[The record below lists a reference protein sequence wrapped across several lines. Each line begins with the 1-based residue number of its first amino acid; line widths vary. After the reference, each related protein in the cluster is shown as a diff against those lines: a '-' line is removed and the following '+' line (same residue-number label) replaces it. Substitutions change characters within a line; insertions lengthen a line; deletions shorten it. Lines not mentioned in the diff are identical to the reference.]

1 MMSEPARILLVSN
14 GFGEMAILE
23 TIAKAIAAR
32 EPSASLAHMPLVG
45 RLNDDA
51 WPPPVGP
58 QAAMPSGGL
67 VTYWNVP
74 NIVRDVGAGLIGLS
88 LSQFAFL
95 SRQRRSYDAVVAVG
109 DAYCAAACMWFARLP
124 AVVVATAKSER
135 VAPHSWVERRI
146 LRGACVTFARD
157 EPTARELMRGGV
169 RACYAGNAMMD
180 QVAAPEFALPIAE
193 GAIHVALLPGSRS
206 DAPQNTRAAARR
218 LLRMSALSG
227 KRVQAFLALAP
238 AADTAAIIGALKVEG
253 FDVTVYRHVKGVMA
267 IALRDA
273 VEIGLVRSGLAASI
287 GAADVVL
294 GQAGTGNE
302 QAAGL
307 GKPVVAAAAPGES
320 PQSVGWYR
328 MRQQKLLGE
337 ALVVLQ
343 GDDDAFA
350 RDVLTLLADRERV
363 AAMGAAGRERM
374 GVPGASDAIAQA
386 VLDVAKEGRS

>member
-1 MMSEPARILLVSN
+1 MTQRARILLVSN

-23 TIAKAIAAR
+23 TIATAIAAR
-32 EPSASLAHMPLVG
+32 DPGAILAHLPLVG
-45 RLNDDA
+45 KLGTDA
-51 WPPPVGP
+51 WPAAVGP

-67 VTYWNVP
+67 VTYWNVR
-74 NIVRDVGAGLIGLS
+74 NIARDVGAGLVGLS
-88 LSQFAFL
+88 LAQFAFL
-95 SRQRRSYDAVVAVG
+95 AKQRRSYDAVVAVG
-109 DAYCAAACMWFARLP
+109 DVYCAAACLWFARLP
-124 AVVVATAKSER
+124 TVFVATAKSER
-135 VAPHSWVERRI
+135 VASHSWIERRI
-146 LRGACVTFARD
+146 LKGARVTFARD
-157 EPTARELMRGGV
+157 EPTAFALMRGGV
-169 RACYAGNAMMD
+169 RARYAGNAMMD
-180 QVAAPEFALPIAE
+180 QVAAPEFALPVVE
-193 GAIHVALLPGSRS
+193 DAIHVALLPGSRS
-206 DAPQNTRAAARR
+206 DAPQNASAAARR

-238 AADTAAIIGALKVEG
+238 AADIEAIIGALTAEG
-253 FDVTVYRHVKGVMA
+253 YEVTVYRRIKGVMA
-267 IALRDA
+267 IASRDG
-273 VEIGLVRSGLAASI
+273 VEIGLVRSGLAASL

-343 GDDDAFA
+343 GDDDTFA
-350 RDVLTLLADRERV
+350 RDVLALLADRDRI

-374 GVPGASDAIAQA
+374 GAPGASDAIAQA
-386 VLDVAKEGRS
+386 VLDVAKEGHA

>member
-1 MMSEPARILLVSN
+1 MSEHARILLVSN
-14 GFGEMAILE
+14 GFGEMAVLE
-23 TIAKAIAAR
+23 TVAKAIAAR
-32 EPSASLAHMPLVG
+32 DPSASLTHMPLVG
-45 RLNDDA
+45 RLDAGA
-51 WPPPVGP
+51 WPQPVGP

-74 NIVRDVGAGLIGLS
+74 NIIRDVGAGLIGLS

-109 DAYCAAACMWFARLP
+109 DVYCAAACLWFARVP
-124 AVVVATAKSER
+124 TVVVATAKSER
-135 VAPHSWVERRI
+135 VAPHSWIERRI
-146 LRGACVTFARD
+146 LRGARITFARD
-157 EPTARELMRGGV
+157 EPTALELMRGGV
-169 RACYAGNAMMD
+169 RARYAGNAMMD
-180 QVAAPEFALPIAE
+180 QVVAPEFALPIAD

-227 KRVQAFLALAP
+227 KPVQAFLALAP
-238 AADTAAIIGALKVEG
+238 AADVTAIIGVLKAEG
-253 FDVTVYRHVKGVMA
+253 FEVTVYRHVRGVIA

-273 VEIGLVRSGLAASI
+273 VEIGLVRSGLAASLD
-287 GAADVVL
+287 AADVVL

-307 GKPVVAAAAPGES
+307 GKPVIAAAAPGES

-337 ALVVLQ
+337 ALVVFQ
-343 GDDDAFA
+343 GDDDTFA
-350 RDVLTLLADRERV
+350 RDVLALLADRDRV

-374 GVPGASDAIAQA
+374 GAPGASDAIAQA
-386 VLDVAKEGRS
+386 VLEVAKEGRA